1 MRGRHRVLGAVVALL
16 VGAAPAPAADPAVRL
31 AAAFDDGARLGA
43 GTGLHVDLRVDTR
56 QRPAPLRGVRV
67 RYDAH
72 LGVTT
77 SGLGTS
83 SCRRPQAAYEAV
95 VVPGVVYG
103 RAGCP
108 RNSMMATGTA
118 SGEIRLDGEL
128 PIPEEAI
135 ITVFAGPVIDGRL
148 QVEAQVDGV
157 NPIGAKLV
165 FAGEILGARPPWGG
179 TLALSL
185 PPLPSRWGAEITLV
199 AVQLAIGAREI
210 TYRDPRSG
218 ALYRPD
224 GIQLPSRC
232 PRGGFRVEAEFAF
245 ADGRRDVLGQAL
257 RCPPRGGK

>member
-1 MRGRHRVLGAVVALL
+1 MRGGGRFLAAVAALL
-16 VGAAPAPAADPAVRL
+16 VGAAPAPATDPPVRL
-31 AAAFDDGARLGA
+31 AAAFEDGARLGA
-43 GTGLHVDLRVDTR
+43 GTGLHVGLRVDTR
-56 QRPAPLRGVRV
+56 QRPAPLRSVRV
-67 RYDAH
+67 RYDAN

-95 VVPGVVYG
+95 VVPYVAYG

-108 RNSMMATGTA
+108 RNSVMAVGTA
-118 SGEIRLDGEL
+118 RGEIRLGSDL

-135 ITVFAGPVIDGRL
+135 ITVFAGPVTDGRL

-165 FAGEILGARPPWGG
+165 FAGEILSARPPWGG
-179 TLALSL
+179 TLSLAL
-185 PPLPSRWGAEITLV
+185 PPLPPRWGADITLV
-199 AVQLAIGAREI
+199 AVELVIGAREI
-210 TYRDPRSG
+210 IYRDPRSG

-232 PRGGFRVEAEFAF
+232 PRGGFRVEVEFVF
-245 ADGRRDVLGQAL
+245 ADGRRDVLGRRL
-257 RCPPRGGK
+257 PCPPRGSR